1 MANINSMISEG
12 ISNIKPFAVKHK
24 AILICAVAFLVL
36 MIVGGNIHG
45 KANDTVAAAERELA
59 DVQNEIAQIDSK
71 KHEIQ
76 YETKHIDHGLDTARW
91 KNDDVIA
98 AKWVQPAFTWRNASE
113 YTENRDIYINRLTE
127 RNPFVTTFMTAYV
140 PEYQSVT
147 SQTGDID
154 DGTHISS
161 RVTSFNSYV
170 VKIDETTGV
179 YSYLALLRCE
189 TTIPAGYN
197 YTGQLKG
204 QGLQGQAAENTVI
217 MTYDMTQEGDLQN
230 FSVFMNHYDGYQPVG
245 VGDDADLI
253 NDGSADS
260 VGSTNAES
268 NDNTSVVP
276 PVVTETV
283 TEATTVETVIP
294 EISVSVEEST
304 ATSNNV
310 TPSTV
315 YRTETD
321 SYYHTHACGS
331 GTYMACSIDEALSMG
346 LTPCEKCFGND

>member
-1 MANINSMISEG
+1 MANINSIINDG
-12 ISNIKPFAVKHK
+12 IANIKPFAVKHK
-24 AILICAVAFLVL
+24 IILICALAFLVL
-36 MIVGGNIHG
+36 MIIGGNIHG

-140 PEYQSVT
+140 PEYQSIT

-170 VKIDETTGV
+170 VKIDETSGV

-189 TTIPAGYN
+189 TTIPSGYN

-245 VGDDADLI
+245 VADDADLI
-253 NDGSADS
+253 NGGIGSANDTNDT
-260 VGSTNAES
+260 ST
-268 NDNTSVVP
+268 VP
-276 PVVTETV
+276 PVVETV
-283 TEATTVETVIP
+283 TEATTEATSAEVDIP
-294 EISVSVEEST
+294 EVSVSVVEEST
-304 ATSNNV
+304 AASSSA

-321 SYYHTHACGS
+321 NYYHIHACGS

-346 LTPCEKCFGND
+346 LTPCDKCFGND